1 MSLYHVMKVR
11 LMSIK
16 KNIPV
21 PFQKMTAVFVLAIMM
36 MQYCCSAFAETITT
50 RTEPTCTEAGQILTE
65 DTETHVVKAE
75 TIPALGHS
83 FGEWEKIPNSN
94 YEERICTVC
103 GYTERQLSESKEER
117 AAARLELTGDM
128 LGINKKN
135 RVTLHAAFTGEGES
149 FSCYA
154 IMTLQGH
161 STLGLD
167 KPNYTVRFYDDAEG
181 KVKHKLQFMD
191 WQKEHKYILKAD
203 YYDVTQCRNL
213 AGARLWREVTAT
225 RENLNPRIASLP
237 TLGAVDGFPVSVW
250 LNGEFLGLY
259 TLCLHKDDDLFA
271 MEEGEQAAIL
281 ICNAHTEDEAEFR
294 APAELDEDGI
304 HDWEIE
310 FCGTGEWVWAKDSF
324 NDFISFVMHSSDE
337 EFKAK
342 LPAYLDVDAAID
354 YLIFIYTLGLRN
366 SGVKDLVLVTF
377 GDGWIPSAYDMDE
390 AFGLMPKGEGSYA
403 PDDFLPDCVNGV
415 WTSGTDSLLW
425 DRLLQNY
432 EDEIRER
439 YLELRKGPLSE
450 QSILSVTDSLSKSIP
465 QSLYL
470 RDAER
475 YPGRPTADEM
485 MEQIHRYL
493 NERLPALD
501 SVLGGESK

>member
-1 MSLYHVMKVR
+1 MRIRFFPSMLV
-11 LMSIK
+11 LAL
-16 KNIPV
+16 
-21 PFQKMTAVFVLAIMM
+21 FLFVLPAV
-36 MQYCCSAFAETITT
+36 AFADEIKTVV
-50 RTEPTCTEAGQILTE
+50 EPTCTEPGQVLTE
-65 DTETHVVKAE
+65 DTETHVIKAE

-83 FGEWEKIPNSN
+83 FSEWEKIPDSN

-103 GYTERQLSESKEER
+103 GYKEKRLSESREES
-117 AAARLELTGDM
+117 AVARLELTGDM

-167 KPNYTVRFYDDAEG
+167 KPNYTVRFYDDPEG
-181 KVKHKLQFMD
+181 RVKHKLQFKD
-191 WQKEHKYILKAD
+191 WQNEHKYILKAD

-213 AGARLWREVTAT
+213 AGARLWRAVTAT
-225 RENLNPRIASLP
+225 RENLHPRIAALP
-237 TLGAVDGFPVSVW
+237 TLGTVDGFPVSVW
-250 LNGEFLGLY
+250 LNGDFLGLY

-271 MEEGEQAAIL
+271 MEEGEMAAIL
-281 ICNAHTEDEAEFR
+281 ICNAHTEDEAAFR
-294 APAELDEDGI
+294 ALAELDEEGI

-310 FCGTGEWVWAKDSF
+310 FCGTDDWVWTRDSF

-337 EFKAK
+337 EFKEK

-366 SGVKDLVLVTF
+366 SGVKDLVMVTF
-377 GDGWIPSAYDMDE
+377 GDVWIPSAYDMDE
-390 AFGLMPKGEGSYA
+390 AFGLMPKGEGSCV

-425 DRLLQNY
+425 NRLLQNY

-450 QSILSVTDSLSKSIP
+450 QSILAVTDSFFESVP
-465 QSLYL
+465 QTLYL

-501 SVLGGESK
+501 SVLGGETK